1 MSRMT
6 SKPMI
11 NHTGSMQQQNQDNID
26 FISSIDPSKIK
37 IPSLGILSA
46 RARSNFSVNFQS
58 DVLGCYS
65 SDSSTSNQS
74 HQNVQQHRED
84 VTIEIHKSEALP
96 HASLTV
102 PGWIV
107 PVFVIFFGVI
117 LALSNLLQPSLT
129 GSVCLSVSPSGII
142 AVSAHAFASSA
153 SLLVA
158 VGLFSSAWFLPLVCS
173 ERHIGQTYFV
183 FLQMYVIWLSV
194 WVFFSLR
201 GGERIV
207 ALLPFTAL
215 VLTSLVSFCSMFY
228 IDKLDPRWSIT
239 FSCFLCFILCVYATR
254 NSFRYNYTIKPL
266 L

>member
-6 SKPMI
+6 SKPMV
-11 NHTGSMQQQNQDNID
+11 NHTGNMQQQQDNID

-46 RARSNFSVNFQS
+46 RARSNFSLNFQG
-58 DVLGCYS
+58 DVLGCHS
-65 SDSSTSNQS
+65 SDSCSFNISN
-74 HQNVQQHRED
+74 QNVQQHRED

-107 PVFVIFFGVI
+107 PVCVIFFGII
-117 LALSNLLQPSLT
+117 LALSNLLQPSFT

-142 AVSAHAFASSA
+142 AISAHAFASSA
-153 SLLVA
+153 SLFVA

-173 ERHIGQTYFV
+173 ERPLGQAYFV
-183 FLQMYVIWLSV
+183 FLQIYVLWLSL

-201 GGERIV
+201 VGERIV
-207 ALLPFTAL
+207 ALLPFISL
-215 VLTSLVSFCSMFY
+215 ILTGVVSFFSVFY
-228 IDKLDPRWSIT
+228 TERNDPRWSIT
-239 FSCFLCFILCVYATR
+239 LSCFLCFILCVYATR